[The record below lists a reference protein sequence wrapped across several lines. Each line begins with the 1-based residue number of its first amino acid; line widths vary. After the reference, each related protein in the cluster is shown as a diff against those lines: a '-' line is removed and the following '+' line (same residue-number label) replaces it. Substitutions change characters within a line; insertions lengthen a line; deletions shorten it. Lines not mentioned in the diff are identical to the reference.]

1 MTKRTSDVL
10 LPSCYPCAL
19 ARIVSPRPPA
29 HQSAGCR
36 LRYEQDSEIGPLAPQ
51 VQTSTSHYCL
61 ALETLAMSLQDRRSM
76 RMRATAVVLRS
87 PYAVVKEGTENG
99 AEISLHLEG
108 VLSDVSIV
116 DEPPCPSYSE

>member
-1 MTKRTSDVL
+1 
-10 LPSCYPCAL
+10 
-19 ARIVSPRPPA
+19 
-29 HQSAGCR
+29 
-36 LRYEQDSEIGPLAPQ
+36 
-51 VQTSTSHYCL
+51 
-61 ALETLAMSLQDRRSM
+61 
-76 RMRATAVVLRS
+76 VVLRP